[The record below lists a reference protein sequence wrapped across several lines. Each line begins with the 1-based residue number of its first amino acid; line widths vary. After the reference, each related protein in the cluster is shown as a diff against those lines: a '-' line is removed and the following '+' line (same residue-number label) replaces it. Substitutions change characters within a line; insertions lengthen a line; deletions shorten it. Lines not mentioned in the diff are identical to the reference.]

1 MPSRQPAAG
10 GSQLGRWAVCSG
22 QVGNGQVDGRQ
33 SPVGGKQSA
42 VLAHLAA
49 TGARQYAVDDFAPKS
64 ENLSLKRPGRKQ
76 LRLQQCRSSH
86 FFVACPKTF
95 DGLASAMIGT
105 TPLGCKESEIR
116 NLRFDLRPCRIGASV
131 VREDASVFWLQLNV
145 YVHSPLPTTNRP
157 PAYLPIAHRRL
168 PTTSHPPAYLP
179 ICPSAHCPL
188 HTAHFALRRS
198 ISLEGITVRILAAD
212 TPPPHL
218 ESRHVDSD
226 DEQFPQVAGRRL

>member
-1 MPSRQPAAG
+1 MCPPRMPSRQPAAG

-64 ENLSLKRPGRKQ
+64 ENLSLKRPRRKQ

-145 YVHSPLPTTNRP
+145 YVHSPQPAAHYEPSTCL
-157 PAYLPIAHRRL
+157 PAYCPP
-168 PTTSHPPAYLP
+168 PTAYYKPSTCPPAYLP
-179 ICPSAHCPL
+179 ICPLPSTYCPL
-188 HTAHFALRRS
+188 CPSPL
-198 ISLEGITVRILAAD
+198 
-212 TPPPHL
+212 HL
-218 ESRHVDSD
+218 
-226 DEQFPQVAGRRL
+226 P